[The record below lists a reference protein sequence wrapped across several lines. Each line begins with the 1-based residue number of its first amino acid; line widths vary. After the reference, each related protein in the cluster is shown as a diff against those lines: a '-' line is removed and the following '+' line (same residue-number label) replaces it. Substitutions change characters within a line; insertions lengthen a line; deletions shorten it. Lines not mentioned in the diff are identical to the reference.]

1 MTTVLQTAFSS
12 SPVRLLIAPA
22 GAGPR
27 RIDGVWWPRTGDLLT
42 ELPLLLG
49 ALPYSWAQV
58 ASVTVSGSMWSSMPG
73 RMLVAN
79 HVVELH
85 RARVTRD
92 PHTICLLAPG
102 MGRWDL
108 AVVSPQATQEQAQQL
123 MADAV
128 AMEATAVAAVMDVA
142 EAVAAASVAGA
153 AMTPGPQDERQTC
166 GTTNG

>member
-1 MTTVLQTAFSS
+1 MTTVLQTSS
-12 SPVRLLIAPA
+12 SPPVRLLMAPL

-49 ALPYSWAQV
+49 ALPYSWARV

-79 HVVELH
+79 QVVELH
-85 RARVTRD
+85 RARVVRD

-108 AVVSPQATQEQAQQL
+108 AVVPPQTTEAEAQRL

-128 AMEATAVAAVMDVA
+128 AMEATAVAAVMEVA
-142 EAVAAASVAGA
+142 EAVAAAPDGEVMKAS
-153 AMTPGPQDERQTC
+153 GPRDDRQVH